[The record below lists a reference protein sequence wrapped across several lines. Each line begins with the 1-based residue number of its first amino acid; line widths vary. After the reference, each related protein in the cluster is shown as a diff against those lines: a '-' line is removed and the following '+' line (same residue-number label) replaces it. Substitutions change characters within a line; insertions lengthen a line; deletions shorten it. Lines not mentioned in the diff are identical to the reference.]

1 MKTEEEK
8 LAEAIEKMNMYYEE
22 LHDAI
27 LDISDVSM
35 RSKPEISFKIE
46 KYLIENYEK
55 NRFEIASDIV
65 NIVRDN
71 VKVEG
76 F

>member
-1 MKTEEEK
+1 MTEEEK
-8 LAEAIEKMNMYYEE
+8 LTEAIEKMNMYYEE

-35 RSKPEISFKIE
+35 RDKPEISSKLE
-46 KYLIENYEK
+46 KYLIENHEK
-55 NRFEIASDIV
+55 DRFEIASDIV
-65 NIVRDN
+65 NIVKDN